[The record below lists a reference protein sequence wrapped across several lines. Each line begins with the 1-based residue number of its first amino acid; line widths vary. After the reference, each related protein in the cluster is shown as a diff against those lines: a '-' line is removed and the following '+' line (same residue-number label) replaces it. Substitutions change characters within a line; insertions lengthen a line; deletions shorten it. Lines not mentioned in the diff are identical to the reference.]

1 MPLLHYSTIN
11 MLNII
16 VILSDW
22 QVETQLKLI
31 SSNSMPR
38 THLVV
43 DKQDG
48 NAKANKRWFFASR
61 REEIIEDQYYEIKKL
76 ESKYR
81 KLYEGSP
88 VMFRTVNS
96 NSMILDCNQ
105 AYVVGLGYSNKNEI
119 TGHSIFEHAPSDTVQ
134 ALRDSFEEWR
144 QTGLVNNKE
153 VWLKRRDG
161 SRFPAL
167 ISANNLYDDDGHLV
181 GSNTVITDMTEIR
194 RARERLEKANE
205 EIGKANE
212 MKEEFVRIAAHEL
225 RTPIQPIL
233 LTAENAMENYDR
245 AYQQKAW
252 EIVFRQAKRLQ
263 QLADDILDVSKI
275 ESGNLSYNMKMVR
288 INEIIAEIIDYT
300 KLGVTGRHKD
310 KSITIES
317 RIGDGNGDGNGIEL
331 LLDQNRMIQ
340 ALTNVVNNSLKF
352 TEQGQITVE
361 TCILAHKKLF
371 EIKII
376 DTGAGISEEILPNLF
391 SKFATKTSGK
401 DSDKQGT
408 GLGLFITKRIIQA
421 HGGDIIAYN
430 NSGNGSSSKGERGA
444 TFVIRLPIPDAVK

>member
-1 MPLLHYSTIN
+1 
-11 MLNII
+11 
-16 VILSDW
+16 
-22 QVETQLKLI
+22 
-31 SSNSMPR
+31 MPR
-38 THLVV
+38 ARLVV
-43 DKQDG
+43 DRQDG
-48 NAKANKRWFFASR
+48 NAKANKGRWFFASR
-61 REEIIEDQYYEIKKL
+61 REEIIEDQYNEIKKL

-88 VMFRTVNS
+88 VMFRTINS
-96 NSMILDCNQ
+96 DGIILDCNQ
-105 AYVVGLGYSNKNEI
+105 AYVIGMGYSNKNEI

-144 QTGLVNNKE
+144 QTGIVNNKE
-153 VWLKRRDG
+153 IWLKRKDG

-167 ISANNLYDDDGHLV
+167 ISANNLYDDDGNLV
-181 GSNTVITDMTEIR
+181 GSNTVITDMTEIC
-194 RARERLEKANE
+194 RAREGLEKANE
-205 EIGKANE
+205 EISKAYE

-233 LTAENAMENYDR
+233 LTAENAMENDDR

-252 EIVFRQAKRLQ
+252 EIVFRQARRLQ

-275 ESGNLSYNMKMVR
+275 ESDNLSYNMKRVR
-288 INEIIAEIIDYT
+288 INEIIAEIIDYA
-300 KLGVTGRHKD
+300 KLGIAGRHKD
-310 KSITIES
+310 KSIAIES
-317 RIGDGNGDGNGIEL
+317 RMRDSGDGGNGDGLEL
-331 LLDQNRMIQ
+331 LLDRNRMIQ
-340 ALTNVVNNSLKF
+340 ALTNIVNNSLKF
-352 TEQGQITVE
+352 TERGQITVE
-361 TCILAHKKLF
+361 TCVLAHKKLF

-391 SKFATKTSGK
+391 NKFVTKTSGR

-430 NSGNGSSSKGERGA
+430 NSENSSKGEGRGA
-444 TFVIRLPIPDAVK
+444 TFVIRLPIPDTVKLLGSN